1 MIQPRPVSV
10 PTVQLKKNPFADLQA
25 AHEQVVAEEK
35 ALPYEERLHDWI
47 HVKPSMNGS
56 SSPKRV
62 VTLLLPVSGISI
74 TI

>member
-1 MIQPRPVSV
+1 MNRSRPNPAPVA
-10 PTVQLKKNPFADLQA
+10 PLKKNPFADLQA
-25 AHEQVVAEEK
+25 AHQQVVVEEK
-35 ALPYEERLHDWI
+35 ALSYKDRVHDWI

-56 SSPKRV
+56 SSPKRK